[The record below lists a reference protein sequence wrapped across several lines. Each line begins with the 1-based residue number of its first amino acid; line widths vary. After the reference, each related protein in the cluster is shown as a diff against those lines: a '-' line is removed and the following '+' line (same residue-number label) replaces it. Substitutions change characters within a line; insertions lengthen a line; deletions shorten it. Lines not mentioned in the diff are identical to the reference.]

1 MQLHNHTRVIE
12 LGSRVTPSWVSMS
25 LSSHEVLALCVVQV
39 FLESEN
45 RSSVHSPGLQS
56 AQDVRISGSSGR
68 LLLEVF

>member
-1 MQLHNHTRVIE
+1 
-12 LGSRVTPSWVSMS
+12 MS
-25 LSSHEVLALCVVQV
+25 LSSHQVLALCVVQV

-56 AQDVRISGSSGR
+56 AQDVRISGGSGR